1 MSEADRRRWDERYS
15 AGGTAAAGAHG
26 PPPVLADFEEVF
38 PTGGRALELACGRG
52 QSAVWLAGRG
62 LDVWGVDVSPVAIGF
77 ARELSSVSG
86 LSDKCRFEV
95 FDLDDGLPQGPPVD
109 LLFCYKFRD
118 PRLDQ
123 PMIERL
129 RPGGLLA
136 VAVLSEVGEGPGAF
150 RAQPGEL
157 HDAFSGDDLDVLTE
171 GEREGMAW
179 MLARRQ

>member
-1 MSEADRRRWDERYS
+1 
-15 AGGTAAAGAHG
+15 
-26 PPPVLADFEEVF
+26 
-38 PTGGRALELACGRG
+38 
-52 QSAVWLAGRG
+52 
-62 LDVWGVDVSPVAIGF
+62 LDVWGVDISLVAIDF

-86 LSDKCRFEV
+86 LGDRCRFEV
-95 FDLDDGLPQGPPVD
+95 FDLDGGLPQGPPVD

-118 PRLDQ
+118 PRLDR

-157 HDAFSGDDLDVLTE
+157 HDAFTGDDLDVLSE
-171 GEREGMAW
+171 GERDGMAW
-179 MLARRQ
+179 ILAGKK